1 MYRIVV
7 AVKQVPDMER
17 VKFDTVAGRV
27 DRSSAPGVVNP
38 VDLHAL
44 ETALRIRDE
53 HGGEVVVVSMGPQQ
67 ADSALKECLARGADR
82 AILLADKAFAG
93 ADTWATSYTLA
104 SAVKKL
110 DGCELV
116 VCGEKTVDGDTGQVG
131 PETAEWLGIPH
142 VNYVREIV
150 SMDGR
155 LKALCDMSDGLYL
168 AEVALPALITVTRK
182 AYRPRYATPQR
193 IFAAVGTAIERWG
206 AAELAEVATS
216 EYFGL
221 RGSPTRLTKVV
232 VPPIEGR
239 KGEKLS
245 GSTDEVVAA
254 LVERLGTGG
263 IL

>member
-1 MYRIVV
+1 MFRIVV

-27 DRSSAPGVVNP
+27 DRSSAQGVVNP

-44 ETALRIRDE
+44 EMAMRIRDE
-53 HGGEVVVVSMGPQQ
+53 YGGEVVVISMGPQQ

-82 AILLADKAFAG
+82 VVLLADKAFAG

-110 DGCELV
+110 GGCDLFI
-116 VCGEKTVDGDTGQVG
+116 CGEKTVDGDTGQVG
-131 PETAEWLGIPH
+131 PGTAEWLGIPH

-150 SMDGR
+150 SIDGQ
-155 LKALCDMSDGLYL
+155 LKALCDMSDGMYL
-168 AEVALPALITVTRK
+168 AQVKLPALLTVTRK
-182 AYRPRYATPQR
+182 AHRPRYATPQR
-193 IFAAVGTAIERWG
+193 IFAAADDTIEKWG
-206 AAELAEVATS
+206 AADLADVATS
-216 EYFGL
+216 DNFGL

-232 VPPIEGR
+232 VPPVEGR
-239 KGEKLS
+239 KGEKIS
-245 GSTDEVVAA
+245 GSSDEVVAA
-254 LVERLGTGG
+254 LVERLETGG